1 MKITKAKLKQI
12 IQEEL
17 TKAQKEKKA
26 ELEAELKNLEH
37 K

>member
-17 TKAQKEKKA
+17 TKAQKERKA
-26 ELEAELKNLEH
+26 ELEDELKDLEH